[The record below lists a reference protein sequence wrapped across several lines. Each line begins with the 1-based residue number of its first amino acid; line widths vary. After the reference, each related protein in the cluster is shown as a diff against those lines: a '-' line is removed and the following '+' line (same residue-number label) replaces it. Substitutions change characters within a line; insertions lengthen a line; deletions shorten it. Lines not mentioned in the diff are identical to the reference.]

1 VNSICLARTNLK
13 RAKAESI
20 ANLFIAIH
28 LQSGIYCG
36 GNSMKKVLC
45 FAATAIFLFSISC
58 STSSSKT
65 QSTNAAPTPPAAAT
79 GGSDVQPQSPKAQI
93 DPCSVFSPED
103 AQAITGVPM
112 KVSPGHGA
120 IVCMYE
126 ETSPKPGL
134 DTARVS
140 LMLNVENSVDKEAK
154 EWQNTKEIRR
164 LKPGEKNI
172 TKLSGIGDEAWFD
185 GNVVKGKVAI
195 GGILARK
202 GKADFALQ
210 SAVLQYRSSLEKMKE
225 VARRIAD
232 KLE

>member
-1 VNSICLARTNLK
+1 MEVC
-13 RAKAESI
+13 
-20 ANLFIAIH
+20 
-28 LQSGIYCG
+28 
-36 GNSMKKVLC
+36 SMKKIWC

-58 STSSSKT
+58 KSSSSNTASQSPATPTPAVTSS
-65 QSTNAAPTPPAAAT
+65 
-79 GGSDVQPQSPKAQI
+79 GGSDVQPQSPKAQM
-93 DPCSVFSPED
+93 DPCSLFSPAD
-103 AQAITGVPM
+103 AQEITGVPM
-112 KVSPGHGA
+112 KLSPGHGD

-140 LMLNVENSVDKEAK
+140 LMLNVESSVEKEDKEWK
-154 EWQNTKEIRR
+154 NTKDIRR

-172 TKLSGIGDEAWFD
+172 TKLNGIGDEAWFD
-185 GNVVKGKVAI
+185 GNAEKGKVAV

-225 VARRIAD
+225 IARRIAGR
-232 KLE
+232 LP

>member
-1 VNSICLARTNLK
+1 V
-13 RAKAESI
+13 ESI
-20 ANLFIAIH
+20 ANPPIDS
-28 LQSGIYCG
+28 LQFQVVMEAY
-36 GNSMKKVLC
+36 SMKKVLC
-45 FAATAIFLFSISC
+45 FAAVAIILFLVSC
-58 STSSSKT
+58 GSSSSKT
-65 QSTNAAPTPPAAAT
+65 ETNAATATPTSTAT
-79 GGSDVQPQSPKAQI
+79 GSSDTQPQSPKAQI
-93 DPCSVFSPED
+93 DPCSMFNPED

-112 KVSPGHGA
+112 KLSPGHGV
-120 IVCMYE
+120 IVCMYVE
-126 ETSPKPGL
+126 ASPKPGL

-140 LMLNVENSVDKEAK
+140 LMLNVENSAEKEAK
-154 EWQNTKEIRR
+154 EWENTKEIRR

-185 GNVVKGKVAI
+185 GNVEKGKVGV

-202 GKADFALQ
+202 GKTDFALQ

>member
-1 VNSICLARTNLK
+1 
-13 RAKAESI
+13 
-20 ANLFIAIH
+20 
-28 LQSGIYCG
+28 
-36 GNSMKKVLC
+36 MKKVFC
-45 FAATAIFLFSISC
+45 FAALLFFFLAVSC
-58 STSSSKT
+58 SSSSSSNT
-65 QSTNAAPTPPAAAT
+65 STGAAT
-79 GGSDVQPQSPKAQI
+79 PAPASASSGSSDTQPQSPKAQI
-93 DPCSVFSPED
+93 DPCSMFSVED

-112 KVSPGHGA
+112 KLAPGHGD

-126 ETSPKPGL
+126 EASPKPGL

-140 LMLNVENSVDKEAK
+140 LMLNVENSVEREAK

-164 LKPGEKNI
+164 LKPGEKNV
-172 TKLSGIGDEAWFD
+172 TQLSGIGDEAWFD
-185 GNVVKGKVAI
+185 GNVEKGKVGV

-225 VARRIAD
+225 IARRIAD